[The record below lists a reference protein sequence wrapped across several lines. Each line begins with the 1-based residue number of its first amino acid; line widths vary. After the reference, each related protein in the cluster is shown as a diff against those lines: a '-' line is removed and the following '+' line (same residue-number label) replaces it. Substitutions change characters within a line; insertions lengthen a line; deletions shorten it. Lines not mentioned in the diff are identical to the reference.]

1 MNNAISQISSS
12 MEERHAVADTIGL
25 CQGAA
30 PPIKLSCFDG
40 KAATNKETPGN
51 PGDEIN
57 NIGSLMT
64 YTAHQKPL
72 VDQLGNTRTNIWL

>member
-1 MNNAISQISSS
+1 MKNTIRQISSS
-12 MEERHAVADTIGL
+12 MEETRAVADTIGL
-25 CQGAA
+25 CRGAT
-30 PPIKLSCFDG
+30 PQLQMSCFDG

-64 YTAHQKPL
+64 YTADQKPL